1 MRFRRKHD
9 EAQAQDQA
17 HDQVHD
23 QADAGASADQRSGGA
38 TAADADGGRGEG
50 GGVRAEGPHD
60 VSEIDDDVERVD
72 LGSLLITP
80 EDEREVRL
88 QVDEASQAVQSVLI
102 AGPDGAVEIRAFAA
116 PRGGDLWGQA
126 RPQIAAEAAQRGGT
140 ATERQ
145 GRFGVELMMQ
155 QQVQMQDGSQSVQ
168 PSRIVGVN
176 GPRWFLRAT
185 FLGRPAT
192 QPDDSTGWEDTLAK
206 VVVNRGSQAMPPGDP
221 LPLTL
226 PPSARRTS

>member
-1 MRFRRKHD
+1 MRFRRKH
-9 EAQAQDQA
+9 EE
-17 HDQVHD
+17 
-23 QADAGASADQRSGGA
+23 ASAEDAEVAAAVPGDTSGDPPPRGSVDDQGLR
-38 TAADADGGRGEG
+38 AA
-50 GGVRAEGPHD
+50 GPHD
-60 VSEIDDDVERVD
+60 VSEVDDDVERVD

-80 EDEREVRL
+80 EPEREVRL
-88 QVDEASQAVQSVLI
+88 QVDEASQVVQSVLI

-116 PRGGDLWGQA
+116 PRGGDLWSQA
-126 RPQIAAEAAQRGGT
+126 RHQIAAEAAQRGGT
-140 ATERQ
+140 ATERE
-145 GRFGVELMMQ
+145 GRFGVELLMQ
-155 QQVQMQDGSQSVQ
+155 QQVQLADGKQTLQ
-168 PSRIVGVN
+168 PSRVVGVN

-192 QPDDSTGWEDTLAK
+192 QPDESAPWENTLPA